1 MINQSSNQPTPRK
14 QLKRARAGPFALLA
28 LLVLF
33 EFPSTPAV
41 TGPPQRTR
49 PSKQAETWRKKPPKS
64 DAPRPFALPS
74 VRQSRLENG
83 LTLIL
88 IEDHRSPIVTILVG
102 IPVATQPSDDIAK
115 LTNQAAL
122 LEATAELMTEGAG
135 PRSSEQ
141 VAREVETLGGRLS
154 SSANDDY
161 AEVSVSVVAE
171 NAERMMDLLGDVLL
185 RPTFPETE
193 VALYKRNRIQT
204 LVVQRQDPAFLAR
217 EQFDRIIFGSHP
229 YAISSPTP
237 SSIDALDR
245 EKLAQFHSSHFGPGD
260 SVAIIV
266 GDFDAGRME
275 TKTRKALDGWKEPQK
290 ESTGV
295 RAAVE
300 FPRPTERHVYLIDR
314 PGSEQA
320 DFRIGTLAVKRA
332 DPEFFPLLV
341 ANSILGAG
349 TSSRLFLNIREQK
362 GYAYDVY
369 SSVSALRLAGSFFG
383 GAETRTEVTVRAI
396 KEMLAEFDRL
406 REVRVGPRELRSA
419 KNYLNGLFSL
429 SLSAQGGVAERMAQA
444 HMLDL
449 SRGYLEAY
457 RSRIESVTAEQV
469 QEVARKYMLSDRPVI
484 VVVGDASKLAKDLR
498 TIGPVQVLDI
508 EGKPVRQSA
517 Q

>member
-1 MINQSSNQPTPRK
+1 M
-14 QLKRARAGPFALLA
+14 KRAQARPFALLT
-28 LLVLF
+28 LVVLF
-33 EFPSTPAV
+33 QFPSTPAV

-49 PSKQAETWRKKPPKS
+49 PSKQAETWRKQAPKS

-74 VRQSRLENG
+74 VRETKLENG

-102 IPVATQPSDDIAK
+102 IPVATEPSDDIGK
-115 LTNQAAL
+115 LTNQVAL
-122 LEATAELMTEGAG
+122 LEATAELLTEGAG
-135 PRSSEQ
+135 SRSSEQ

-245 EKLAQFHSSHFGPGD
+245 EKLAQFHSSRLGPGN

-275 TKTRKALDGWKEPQK
+275 KKTREVFAAWNEPQTK
-290 ESTGV
+290 VTSAP
-295 RAAVE
+295 AAVE
-300 FPRPTERHVYLIDR
+300 FPRPAERQIYLIDR

-320 DFRIGTLAVKRA
+320 DFRIGTLAVKRG
-332 DPEFFPLLV
+332 DPEYFPLLV

-369 SSVSALRLAGSFFG
+369 SSVSALRLAGSFYG
-383 GAETRTEVTVRAI
+383 GAETRTEVTARAI

-429 SLSAQGGVAERMAQA
+429 SLSAQGGVAERIVQSY
-444 HMLDL
+444 MLDL
-449 SRGYLEAY
+449 GRDYLEAY
-457 RSRIESVTAEQV
+457 RSRIESVTADQV
-469 QEVARKYMLSDRPVI
+469 QSVARKYILTDRPVI
-484 VVVGDASKLAKDLR
+484 VVVGDASKLAKDLK
-498 TIGPVQVLDI
+498 TIGPVRVLDI
-508 EGKPVRQSA
+508 EGKPAGPAVP
-517 Q
+517 